1 MGLPAF
7 LNRLD
12 ERVVPR
18 RARTE
23 GPEDYLRRVAGRP
36 FLSLG
41 LVAHLDIHRALRQM
55 YLRDEPSDATR
66 EDHL

>member
-1 MGLPAF
+1 MGLPSL

-18 RARTE
+18 RGRTE
-23 GPEDYLRRVAGRP
+23 SPEDYLRRVAGRP

-41 LVAHLDIHRALRQM
+41 LVAHLDIHRAIRQV
-55 YLRDEPSDATR
+55 YLRDEPLDAIR
-66 EDHL
+66 